1 MNDKINIDNSLNA
14 FDQKAKTMLENHQ
27 LPVDESIWN
36 EIEAKLQKHKRRA
49 IPFWFWL
56 SGGAVAVIALLF
68 MLRPLAESGKS
79 ASLSSIKQKTEKK
92 TTQNPT
98 SKTEIHKIQQ
108 VIDKQTATQGQSIT
122 NTEKQQQTTAKDS
135 NNPVT
140 GKTDSIRN
148 SALELT
154 ENVATK
160 TTEKTEP
167 GETTEN
173 EKKQKKTELLA
184 DNQSNQTQLKQDEA
198 LNKNF
203 GWQIAAL
210 FGSSDGAPSF
220 GSGELYAVNAHYENA
235 FISNSAA
242 VDITSKSANYT
253 RMSYSTPLSFGLLLR
268 KDLDKTIS
276 LESGLVYTFIE
287 TKMGYGNQSIPDDQ
301 LNLHYLGVPLNL
313 VIKLLN
319 SKKWELYISGG
330 GMLEKG
336 LQSVYT
342 RYTLSGSQYIRSTVT
357 LPIDGFQWSL
367 NSSIG
372 TTYKFSRKFGLFFE
386 PKISYYFKNNQ
397 PTSIRTD
404 QPTTIGITGGIRY
417 TIN

>member
-1 MNDKINIDNSLNA
+1 MNDKINTDNSLNA
-14 FDQKAKTMLENHQ
+14 FDQRAKTMLENHQ
-27 LPVDESIWN
+27 LPVDKSIWN
-36 EIEAKLQKHKRRA
+36 EIEAKLQQRKRRA

-79 ASLSSIKQKTEKK
+79 ASLASIKQKIERK

-98 SKTEIHKIQQ
+98 SKTEIYKTQQ
-108 VIDKQTATQGQSIT
+108 AIIKRIKTQDQVIT
-122 NTEKQQQTTAKDS
+122 NTEKQQQTNTTDS
-135 NNPVT
+135 NNSVI

-148 SALELT
+148 SVLALT

-167 GETTEN
+167 GEKTEN
-173 EKKQKKTELLA
+173 AKKQKKTELLA
-184 DNQSNQTQLKQDEA
+184 DNQSNQTQLKKNVA

-220 GSGELYAVNAHYENA
+220 GSGDLYASNAHYENTI
-235 FISNSAA
+235 ISNSTAY
-242 VDITSKSANYT
+242 DFSSKSANYT
-253 RMSYSTPLSFGLLLR
+253 RKSYSTPLSFGLLAR
-268 KDLDKTIS
+268 KDIDKTIS

-301 LNLHYLGVPLNL
+301 LNLHYLGIPLNI
-313 VIKLLN
+313 VIKLWN
-319 SKKWELYISGG
+319 SKKWEFYISSG
-330 GMLEKG
+330 GMVEKG

-342 RYTLSGSQYIRSTVT
+342 RYTLSGSQYVRSTVT

-372 TTYKFSRKFGLFFE
+372 TTYKINQQFGLFFE
-386 PKISYYFKNNQ
+386 PKLAYYFNNNQ

-404 QPTTIGITGGIRY
+404 QPTTIGITGGLRF
-417 TIN
+417 TFH

>member
-1 MNDKINIDNSLNA
+1 MNDKINIDNISNA
-14 FDQKAKTMLENHQ
+14 FDQKARIMLENHH

-36 EIEAKLQKHKRRA
+36 EIEAKMQQRKRRA

-98 SKTEIHKIQQ
+98 SKTEIHKTQQ
-108 VIDKQTATQGQSIT
+108 VIDKQTITQDQAIS
-122 NTEKQQQTTAKDS
+122 NTEKLQQTTTKDS
-135 NNPVT
+135 NNLVI
-140 GKTDSIRN
+140 GKTDSVRN
-148 SALELT
+148 SALALT

-160 TTEKTEP
+160 PAEKIESS
-167 GETTEN
+167 ETTEN
-173 EKKQKKTELLA
+173 EKKQKKIELLA
-184 DNQSNQTQLKQDEA
+184 DNQSNQTQQKKDIA
-198 LNKNF
+198 LNKTS

-220 GSGELYAVNAHYENA
+220 GSGNLYATNARYENIG
-235 FISNSAA
+235 ISNSYSF
-242 VDITSKSANYT
+242 DFKSGSTNYT
-253 RMSYSTPLSFGLLLR
+253 RKSYSTPLSFGLLAR
-268 KDLDKTIS
+268 KDIDKTIS

-301 LNLHYLGVPLNL
+301 LNLHYLGTPLNL

-319 SKKWELYISGG
+319 SKKWEFYISGG

-336 LQSVYT
+336 VQSVYT
-342 RYTLSGSQYIRSTVT
+342 RYTLSGTQYIKNTVT
-357 LPIDGFQWSL
+357 MPIDGFQWSV

-372 TTYKFSRKFGLFFE
+372 TTYKFSRNFGLFLE
-386 PKISYYFKNNQ
+386 PKISYFFKNNQ

-404 QPTTIGITGGIRY
+404 QPTTIGITGGLRY
-417 TIN
+417 TFR